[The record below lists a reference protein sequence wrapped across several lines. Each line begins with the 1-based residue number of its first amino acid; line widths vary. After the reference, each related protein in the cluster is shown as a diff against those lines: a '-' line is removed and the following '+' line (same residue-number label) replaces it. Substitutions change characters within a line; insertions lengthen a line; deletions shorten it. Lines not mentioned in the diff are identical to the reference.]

1 MNKKIIYCEKYKIQI
16 KKQKIKKIKIQK
28 KYDSICKKEIFTMNK
43 DWKYR
48 KGRKIG
54 KP

>member
-1 MNKKIIYCEKYKIQI
+1 MNKKIIYCEKYKMQI
-16 KKQKIKKIKIQK
+16 KNQKIKKIKIQK
-28 KYDSICKKEIFTMNK
+28 KYEDIYEKEIFAMNK